1 MKNNT
6 GEKNR
11 IFSLIIMCI
20 AFSLFF
26 ILFSLFFILITQILP
41 SHGTTAIALAS
52 SGPSIYFPEDSWDFG
67 EITPDEL
74 PTHIFKFKNIGDEV
88 LIIKGT
94 KVSYESCIDP
104 LISTKELNPGEE
116 GIDPLISTKEL
127 NPGEEGELKI
137 TVNSLDM
144 IGRFTKRIYV
154 ESNDPVNPRAAVTV
168 SGFIKEKNESVVQSQ
183 PKPQVQPQPQPKTP
197 FRIGMSY
204 FGKGE
209 YDKAIIEFEE
219 SIELDENHT
228 ESYYYLGQCYLQK
241 GIIEYNNKNIFK
253 AYSLYRKANK
263 FAEQV
268 IPQYEKIIEDNPR
281 DLNSYLRLGYIYE
294 VRSIVPFINDYDK
307 ALEYYLKALDLAT
320 GSSPAGNT
328 GIIIYL
334 NVRIGIVYFEKK
346 KYSQAIEYLEMA
358 EKMSPQN
365 VEVAYY
371 LGLSY
376 DKIGE
381 IEKAREFLSRV
392 IEFAPQSEF
401 AQEAEKK
408 LKKINKD

>member
-1 MKNNT
+1 MTNRYMKNNA
-6 GEKNR
+6 GKKNR
-11 IFSLIIMCI
+11 IFSLIMCI
-20 AFSLFF
+20 AFSL
-26 ILFSLFFILITQILP
+26 LFILIAQTLSSQSTTTITLA
-41 SHGTTAIALAS
+41 GT
-52 SGPSIYFPEDSWDFG
+52 GPSIYFPEDSCDFG

-74 PTHIFKFKNIGDEV
+74 PTHIFKFKNIGDEA
-88 LIIKGT
+88 LIIKEV
-94 KVSYESCIDP
+94 KVSCESCIDP
-104 LISTKELNPGEE
+104 V
-116 GIDPLISTKEL
+116 ISTKEL

-144 IGRFTKRIYV
+144 IGRFTKRVYV
-154 ESNDPVNPRAAVTV
+154 ESNDPVNPQVTVTV
-168 SGFIKEKNESVVQSQ
+168 SGFIKEKNESVVQ
-183 PKPQVQPQPQPKTP
+183 PQPKTQLQPQTP

-204 FGKGE
+204 FSKGE
-209 YDKAIIEFEE
+209 YDKAIIEFEK

-253 AYSLYRKANK
+253 AYRLYRKANK

-268 IPQYEKIIEDNPR
+268 IPQYEKIIENNPK

-294 VRSIVPFINDYDK
+294 TRSIVPFINEYNE

-320 GSSPAGNT
+320 SSSSTGNT

-334 NVRIGIVYFEKK
+334 NTRIGCIYFEKK
-346 KYSQAIEYLEMA
+346 NYSQAIEYLENA
-358 EKMSPQN
+358 VKTSPQN
-365 VEVAYY
+365 IEVAYY

-381 IEKAREFLSRV
+381 KEKAREYLSRV
-392 IEFAPQSEF
+392 IELDPQSEF

-408 LKKINKD
+408 LKKINK

>member
-1 MKNNT
+1 MENNA
-6 GEKNR
+6 GKKNR
-11 IFSLIIMCI
+11 IFSSIIYI

-26 ILFSLFFILITQILP
+26 ILIAQNLP
-41 SHGTTAIALAS
+41 LYSTAVIVLAN

-74 PTHIFKFKNIGDEV
+74 PTHIFKFENVGDEV
-88 LIIKGT
+88 LIVKGT
-94 KVSYESCIDP
+94 KVDCESCIDP
-104 LISTKELNPGEE
+104 V
-116 GIDPLISTKEL
+116 ISTKEL

-144 IGRFTKRIYV
+144 IGRFTKQIYV
-154 ESNDPVNPRAAVTV
+154 ESNDPINPQVVTTV
-168 SGFIKEKNESVVQSQ
+168 SGFIKEKNV
-183 PKPQVQPQPQPKTP
+183 PTIRVQPQPQPQTP

-209 YDKAIIEFEE
+209 YDKAIIEFEK

-263 FAEQV
+263 FAEKV
-268 IPQYEKIIEDNPR
+268 ILQYEKNIKNNPE
-281 DLNSYLRLGYIYE
+281 DLNSYLKLGYIYE
-294 VRSIVPFINDYDK
+294 TRSIVPFINEYDE

-320 GSSPAGNT
+320 SSSLAVNM
-328 GIIIYL
+328 GIIVYL
-334 NVRIGIVYFEKK
+334 NTRVGCVYFEKK
-346 KYSQAIEYLEMA
+346 KYSQAIEYLESA
-358 EKMSPQN
+358 IKMSSYN
-365 VEVAYY
+365 AEAYYY

-381 IEKAREFLSRV
+381 KEKAREFLLRV
-392 IEFAPQSEF
+392 VEFAPQSEF
-401 AQEAEKK
+401 AREAKKK
-408 LKKINKD
+408 LKK

>member
-1 MKNNT
+1 MKHNRDK
-6 GEKNR
+6 KNR
-11 IFSLIIMCI
+11 IFSLIMCI
-20 AFSLFF
+20 AFSLLF
-26 ILFSLFFILITQILP
+26 ILMVQTLTLF
-41 SHGTTAIALAS
+41 GTTTITLAS
-52 SGPSIYFPEDSWDFG
+52 SGPSIYFSENFWDFG
-67 EITPDEL
+67 EITPNEL
-74 PTHIFKFKNIGDEV
+74 PTHIFKYKNIGDEV
-88 LIIKGT
+88 LIIKGIR
-94 KVSYESCIDP
+94 VSCESCIEP
-104 LISTKELNPGEE
+104 LISTKELNPGE
-116 GIDPLISTKEL
+116 D
-127 NPGEEGELKI
+127 GELKI

-144 IGRFTKRIYV
+144 IGRFTKRIYI
-154 ESNDPVNPRAAVTV
+154 ESNDPDHPRTIITV
-168 SGFIKEKNESVVQSQ
+168 SGFIRDSQ
-183 PKPQVQPQPQPKTP
+183 QTP
-197 FRIGMSY
+197 FTTGKYY
-204 FGKGE
+204 FSRGE
-209 YDKAIIEFEE
+209 YDKAIIEFEK

-263 FAEQV
+263 ISEQV
-268 IPQYEKIIEDNPR
+268 IPKYEKIIEDNPE
-281 DLNSYLRLGYIYE
+281 DLNPYLRLGYIYE

-307 ALEYYLKALDLAT
+307 ALKYYLKALDLTASP
-320 GSSPAGNT
+320 SSVVNT

-334 NVRIGIVYFEKK
+334 NTRIGYIYFEKK

-358 EKMSPQN
+358 EKGSHQN

-392 IEFAPQSEF
+392 IEFSPQSEF

>member
-1 MKNNT
+1 MTNKYMKDNT
-6 GEKNR
+6 GKKNK
-11 IFSLIIMCI
+11 IFSLTICI

-26 ILFSLFFILITQILP
+26 ILIAQTLPLFDA
-41 SHGTTAIALAS
+41 TTIALAS
-52 SGPSIYFPEDSWDFG
+52 SGPSIYFPEGSWDFG

-74 PTHIFKFKNIGDEV
+74 PAHIFKFKNIGDEV
-88 LIIKGT
+88 LIIKG
-94 KVSYESCIDP
+94 SRIGCESCIDP
-104 LISTKELNPGEE
+104 IF
-116 GIDPLISTKEL
+116 STKEL

-144 IGRFTKRIYV
+144 IGRFTKRVYV
-154 ESNDPVNPRAAVTV
+154 ESNDPDHPRIIITV
-168 SGFIKEKNESVVQSQ
+168 SGFIRDNQQ
-183 PKPQVQPQPQPKTP
+183 TP
-197 FRIGMSY
+197 FTTGKYY
-204 FGKGE
+204 FNRGE
-209 YDKAIIEFEE
+209 YDKAIIEFEK

-268 IPQYEKIIEDNPR
+268 IPQYEKVIEDNPK

-294 VRSIVPFINDYDK
+294 IRSIVPFINDYDI
-307 ALEYYLKALDLAT
+307 ALEYYLKALTLT
-320 GSSPAGNT
+320 TSLSSAGNT
-328 GIIIYL
+328 GIFIYL
-334 NVRIGIVYFEKK
+334 NTRIGYIYFENK

-392 IEFAPQSEF
+392 IGLAPQSEW
-401 AQEAEKK
+401 AQDAEKK
-408 LKKINKD
+408 LKKINK

>member
-1 MKNNT
+1 MTNRYMKHNI
-6 GEKNR
+6 GKKNR
-11 IFSLIIMCI
+11 IFSSIIYI
-20 AFSLFF
+20 AFSL
-26 ILFSLFFILITQILP
+26 IFILIAQTLP
-41 SHGTTAIALAS
+41 MYSTTTINLAS
-52 SGPSIYFPEDSWDFG
+52 SGPSIYFPEDSWNFG

-74 PTHIFKFKNIGDEV
+74 PTHIFRFKNIGDEV

-94 KVSYESCIDP
+94 KISCESC
-104 LISTKELNPGEE
+104 
-116 GIDPLISTKEL
+116 IDPLISTKEL

-144 IGRFTKRIYV
+144 IGRFTKRVYV
-154 ESNDPVNPRAAVTV
+154 ESNDPVNPQAIVTI
-168 SGFIKEKNESVVQSQ
+168 SGFIKEKNESVIQSQ
-183 PKPQVQPQPQPKTP
+183 PKPQVQPQPQPQAP

-204 FGKGE
+204 FGQGE
-209 YDKAIIEFEE
+209 YDKAIIEFEK
-219 SIELDENHT
+219 SIELYPNHT

-268 IPQYEKIIEDNPR
+268 IPQYKKIIENNPE

-294 VRSIVPFINDYDK
+294 VRSIVPFVNDYDK

-320 GSSPAGNT
+320 SSFPAGST

-334 NVRIGIVYFEKK
+334 NVRIGYVYFEKK
-346 KYSQAIEYLEMA
+346 KYSQAIEYLESA
-358 EKMSPQN
+358 IKMSPQN

-381 IEKAREFLSRV
+381 IEKAREFHSRV
-392 IEFAPQSEF
+392 IEFTPQSEL

>member
-6 GEKNR
+6 GKKNR
-11 IFSLIIMCI
+11 IFSLIIYI

-26 ILFSLFFILITQILP
+26 ILIAQILP
-41 SHGTTAIALAS
+41 SHSNMTIALAG

-67 EITPDEL
+67 EITSDEL
-74 PTHIFKFKNIGDEV
+74 PTHIFKYENMGDEV

-94 KVSYESCIDP
+94 KVNCESCIDP
-104 LISTKELNPGEE
+104 IISTRELNPGE
-116 GIDPLISTKEL
+116 I
-127 NPGEEGELKI
+127 GELKI

-154 ESNDPVNPRAAVTV
+154 ESNDPVNPQAVIIV
-168 SGFIKEKNESVVQSQ
+168 SGFIKEKD
-183 PKPQVQPQPQPKTP
+183 KPAAQIQPQPQPQTP
-197 FRIGMSY
+197 FRVGISY
-204 FGKGE
+204 FGQGE
-209 YDKAIIEFEE
+209 YDKAIIEFEK

-253 AYSLYRKANK
+253 AYSLYQKANK

-268 IPQYEKIIEDNPR
+268 IPQYEKIIENNPK

-320 GSSPAGNT
+320 SPSSAGNT

-334 NVRIGIVYFEKK
+334 NTRVGCIYFEKK
-346 KYSQAIEYLEMA
+346 KYSQAIEYLESA
-358 EKMSPQN
+358 VKMSSHN
-365 VEVAYY
+365 VEAYYY

-381 IEKAREFLSRV
+381 KEKAREYLSRV

-408 LKKINKD
+408 LRKINKD

>member
-1 MKNNT
+1 MKNNASK
-6 GEKNR
+6 KNR
-11 IFSLIIMCI
+11 IFSLITCI
-20 AFSLFF
+20 AFSLLF
-26 ILFSLFFILITQILP
+26 ILMVQALPLF
-41 SHGTTAIALAS
+41 GATAIALAS

-74 PTHIFKFKNIGDEV
+74 PTHIFTFENNGDEI
-88 LIIKGT
+88 LIIKWV
-94 KVSYESCIDP
+94 KVSCESCIDP
-104 LISTKELNPGEE
+104 LISTKELNPGEV
-116 GIDPLISTKEL
+116 
-127 NPGEEGELKI
+127 GELKI

-144 IGRFTKRIYV
+144 TGRFTKRIYV
-154 ESNDPVNPRAAVTV
+154 ESNDPVNPRLVVIV
-168 SGFIKEKNESVVQSQ
+168 SGFIKEKNEPTAKVQ
-183 PKPQVQPQPQPKTP
+183 PKPQPQTP

-209 YDKAIIEFEE
+209 YDKAIIEFEK

-268 IPQYEKIIEDNPR
+268 IPQYEQIIKNNPE

-294 VRSIVPFINDYDK
+294 VRSIVPFINDYNK
-307 ALEYYLKALDLAT
+307 ALGYYLKALDLAT
-320 GSSPAGNT
+320 SSSSAGNT
-328 GIIIYL
+328 GITVYL
-334 NVRIGIVYFEKK
+334 NTRIGYIHFEKK
-346 KYSQAIEYLEMA
+346 KYSQAIEYLEKA
-358 EKMSPQN
+358 EEMSPQN

-381 IEKAREFLSRV
+381 KEKARECLSRV
-392 IEFAPQSEF
+392 IELAPQSGF
-401 AQEAEKK
+401 AQEAKKK
-408 LKKINKD
+408 LKKLNK

>member
-1 MKNNT
+1 MTKRYMKNNASK
-6 GEKNR
+6 KNR
-11 IFSLIIMCI
+11 IFSLITCI
-20 AFSLFF
+20 AFSLLF
-26 ILFSLFFILITQILP
+26 ILMVQALPLF
-41 SHGTTAIALAS
+41 GATTIALAN

-74 PTHIFKFKNIGDEV
+74 PTHIFTFENSGDEI
-88 LIIKGT
+88 LIIKWV
-94 KVSYESCIDP
+94 KVSCESCIDP
-104 LISTKELNPGEE
+104 LISTKELNPGEV
-116 GIDPLISTKEL
+116 
-127 NPGEEGELKI
+127 GELKI

-154 ESNDPVNPRAAVTV
+154 ESNDPVNPRLVVIV
-168 SGFIKEKNESVVQSQ
+168 SGFIKEKNEPTAKVQ
-183 PKPQVQPQPQPKTP
+183 PKPQPQTP

-209 YDKAIIEFEE
+209 YDKAIIEFEK

-241 GIIEYNNKNIFK
+241 GIIEYNNKNILK

-268 IPQYEKIIEDNPR
+268 IPQYEQIIKNNPEE
-281 DLNSYLRLGYIYE
+281 LNSYLRLGYIYE
-294 VRSIVPFINDYDK
+294 VRSIAPFINDYNK

-320 GSSPAGNT
+320 SSSPAGNT

-334 NVRIGIVYFEKK
+334 NTRIGYIHFEKK
-346 KYSQAIEYLEMA
+346 KYSQAIEYLEKA
-358 EKMSPQN
+358 EEMSPQN
-365 VEVAYY
+365 VEANYY

-381 IEKAREFLSRV
+381 KEKARECLSRV
-392 IEFAPQSEF
+392 IELAPQSGF
-401 AQEAEKK
+401 AQEAKKK
-408 LKKINKD
+408 LKKLNK